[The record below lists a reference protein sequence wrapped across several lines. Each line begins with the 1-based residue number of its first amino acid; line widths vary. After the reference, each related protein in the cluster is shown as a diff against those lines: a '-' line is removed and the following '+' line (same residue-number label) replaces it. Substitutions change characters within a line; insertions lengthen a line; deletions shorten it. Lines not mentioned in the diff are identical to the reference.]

1 MKLVPI
7 LFLLFSYVILPGQ
20 MQKTVTLENFNAPP
34 FRIENKDATSLQAIF
49 GFSKLTF
56 SEVETASEPFVS
68 LQVDGF
74 GKTYEPGSP
83 DLPYYIQLISVPK
96 EVNLQLELG
105 SHSEQT
111 LVLRELQ
118 INFPIV
124 PALASSSKSDDKE
137 LRYFKGIIYQEN
149 NFQEKPVV
157 QLKELGIMRNARIY
171 ELTYRPFLYNAV
183 SNELKIR
190 NNAKIELIWD
200 KQIKEA
206 QTWNFTHPLKSAAFE
221 NSLSATENQREVFV
235 IVAPLKYEASLQDF
249 IHWKKQQGFQVIE
262 GYVGREIESNTTGSI
277 RNFLEPLYTNPQS
290 GLAASSYLLIVGDV
304 SEIPAWKGVTLAH
317 ATDLYYAEYTGDF
330 FPEIQ
335 YGRFSVSTNEQ
346 LQAVIAKT
354 LYVEQGAGSEGT
366 YQNRHLLISG
376 VDSKYSP
383 VYGNGALNYFLSNY
397 ATPVFGIKPAY
408 YLYGSGSPVTSDSP
422 QAKQDILNHFNQG
435 VGFAYYTAHCDE
447 LGWSDPKF
455 LLTDIPSLGNSGYY
469 PLMIGN
475 CCQSLKYNVNS
486 FGEEIVRVAEKG
498 AVAYIGASNDTYWDE
513 DYFWAVGFTDNI
525 VSNPNYEST
534 GLGSWDA
541 WFHNH
546 NEAVDLHAQTASQL
560 IHSGNMAV
568 QASTSNYKNYYWEI
582 YTLMGD
588 PSLIP
593 AKNRYQKLQ
602 VNYNPVF
609 KVGQQTLQVSTAP
622 GSNITLFENDNFLGF
637 AKADAV
643 GTAQISFK
651 ALTQTGEKIIQLT
664 ATHPEYLPVI
674 DSLSCIPADGPYV
687 VLDSVLW
694 VDSLGNP
701 ITSINYGDSA
711 AVLLQ
716 FKNLG
721 NREAVAITFQLGST
735 SPWLTDWAGYTATI
749 PKIQSGA
756 GYTIP
761 EPIPFTVSNSIPDE
775 ELLYFEGWLSH
786 QPNHESAFEFSTS
799 VKAPVLTLHDYQ
811 IDQSGSGNLNGVIEW
826 GELLTLD
833 VTWVNTGHA
842 QVSNTLILWT
852 SSNPDYLKVI
862 EFDAALGGFSVDSL
876 VQMQVVLQGGMEFF
890 PGENVSL
897 NYQLLAGES
906 GNYQFSGSIPLV
918 LGQEP
923 AFSMQNSRDTV
934 VNAYFYDSGGPA
946 GSYGRLDTLTQ
957 TFVPYHTG
965 EGLAVDFF
973 EFDVESST
981 TGCFDRL
988 EIYNGLT
995 IDAPLLGSFCSFNIV
1010 GQVQSSNDSG
1020 ALTFRFISDN
1030 SAEKAGW
1037 EAHLFSLPR
1046 QSLTFE
1052 ITEGAEAEI
1061 LFNNRLMIAD
1071 DAGTATFDYIL
1082 SGGEKKYTITK
1093 AGYFTQSGK
1102 LSAIYSDSTIQLVLE
1117 KLPQVEFIIQHAGA
1131 PLENVQVVFDG
1142 RTLYTNENG
1151 GAVFDQVLSGTK
1163 TFFVSLNGF
1172 IETTGSIVV
1181 EKTNISKTLMLEPK
1195 TYSINFTV
1203 TNGDFNLANASI
1215 AIFDTTLT
1223 TSIYGQASL
1232 NAILPQ
1238 AAIPFEVTKE
1248 GFNAYQGTF
1257 DVVDTDVSIAVDLT
1271 PVGIS
1276 ERFTKA
1282 IKIFP
1287 NPVSQ
1292 SGELKIS
1299 AEREISQFVLYSHT
1313 GIKLHDEKISS
1324 KEFVFHVTNYPRG
1337 MYMLKIRLN
1346 DEWFYRKIL
1355 IK

>member
-1 MKLVPI
+1 
-7 LFLLFSYVILPGQ
+7 
-20 MQKTVTLENFNAPP
+20 
-34 FRIENKDATSLQAIF
+34 
-49 GFSKLTF
+49 
-56 SEVETASEPFVS
+56 
-68 LQVDGF
+68 
-74 GKTYEPGSP
+74 
-83 DLPYYIQLISVPK
+83 
-96 EVNLQLELG
+96 
-105 SHSEQT
+105 
-111 LVLRELQ
+111 
-118 INFPIV
+118 
-124 PALASSSKSDDKE
+124 
-137 LRYFKGIIYQEN
+137 
-149 NFQEKPVV
+149 
-157 QLKELGIMRNARIY
+157 
-171 ELTYRPFLYNAV
+171 
-183 SNELKIR
+183 
-190 NNAKIELIWD
+190 
-200 KQIKEA
+200 
-206 QTWNFTHPLKSAAFE
+206 
-221 NSLSATENQREVFV
+221 
-235 IVAPLKYEASLQDF
+235 
-249 IHWKKQQGFQVIE
+249 
-262 GYVGREIESNTTGSI
+262 
-277 RNFLEPLYTNPQS
+277 
-290 GLAASSYLLIVGDV
+290 
-304 SEIPAWKGVTLAH
+304 
-317 ATDLYYAEYTGDF
+317 
-330 FPEIQ
+330 
-335 YGRFSVSTNEQ
+335 
-346 LQAVIAKT
+346 
-354 LYVEQGAGSEGT
+354 
-366 YQNRHLLISG
+366 
-376 VDSKYSP
+376 
-383 VYGNGALNYFLSNY
+383 
-397 ATPVFGIKPAY
+397 
-408 YLYGSGSPVTSDSP
+408 
-422 QAKQDILNHFNQG
+422 
-435 VGFAYYTAHCDE
+435 
-447 LGWSDPKF
+447 
-455 LLTDIPSLGNSGYY
+455 
-469 PLMIGN
+469 
-475 CCQSLKYNVNS
+475 
-486 FGEEIVRVAEKG
+486 
-498 AVAYIGASNDTYWDE
+498 
-513 DYFWAVGFTDNI
+513 
-525 VSNPNYEST
+525 
-534 GLGSWDA
+534 
-541 WFHNH
+541 
-546 NEAVDLHAQTASQL
+546 
-560 IHSGNMAV
+560 
-568 QASTSNYKNYYWEI
+568 
-582 YTLMGD
+582 
-588 PSLIP
+588 
-593 AKNRYQKLQ
+593 
-602 VNYNPVF
+602 
-609 KVGQQTLQVSTAP
+609 
-622 GSNITLFENDNFLGF
+622 
-637 AKADAV
+637 
-643 GTAQISFK
+643 
-651 ALTQTGEKIIQLT
+651 
-664 ATHPEYLPVI
+664 
-674 DSLSCIPADGPYV
+674 
-687 VLDSVLW
+687 
-694 VDSLGNP
+694 
-701 ITSINYGDSA
+701 
-711 AVLLQ
+711 
-716 FKNLG
+716 
-721 NREAVAITFQLGST
+721 
-735 SPWLTDWAGYTATI
+735 
-749 PKIQSGA
+749 
-756 GYTIP
+756 
-761 EPIPFTVSNSIPDE
+761 
-775 ELLYFEGWLSH
+775 
-786 QPNHESAFEFSTS
+786 
-799 VKAPVLTLHDYQ
+799 
-811 IDQSGSGNLNGVIEW
+811 
-826 GELLTLD
+826 
-833 VTWVNTGHA
+833 
-842 QVSNTLILWT
+842 
-852 SSNPDYLKVI
+852 
-862 EFDAALGGFSVDSL
+862 
-876 VQMQVVLQGGMEFF
+876 MQVVLQGGMEFF